1 MIVPLLLAPT
11 VSIVLIV
18 APVGIPLPVNFCPV
32 PSSKC
37 VRALCI
43 VPTVNVLVPPAG
55 VEIPASTSYVNPVA
69 DVTTIVFRAVYSIG
83 VAPVIVTVSPVV
95 SPCADA
101 VTTVAVSIRY
111 SSLTIQS
118 SSSAI
123 K

>member
-1 MIVPLLLAPT
+1 MIVPLLFVPT
-11 VSIVLIV
+11 VVIVLIV

-37 VRALCI
+37 VSSLCI

-55 VEIPASTSYVNPVA
+55 VVIPASTSYVNPVA
-69 DVTTIVFRAVYSIG
+69 DVTLIVFSAVYSIG

-101 VTTVAVSIRY
+101 VTTVAVSVRY
-111 SSLTIQS
+111 SSVTTTS
-118 SSSAI
+118 S
-123 K
+123 